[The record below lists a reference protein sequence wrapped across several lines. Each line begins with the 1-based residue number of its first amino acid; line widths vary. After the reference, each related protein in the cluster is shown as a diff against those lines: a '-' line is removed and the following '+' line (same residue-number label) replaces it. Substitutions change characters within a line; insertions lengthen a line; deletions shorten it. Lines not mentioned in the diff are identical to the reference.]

1 MISINKP
8 GLCVKLN
15 ALDKYL
21 NRNYEIDV
29 FKIGCI
35 KTRAIFAIELKA
47 QLIIIIKS
55 IQRIINFIWTWFEMC
70 GVMKI

>member
-21 NRNYEIDV
+21 NRNYENNI

-35 KTRAIFAIELKA
+35 KTRTIFAIELNA
-47 QLIIIIKS
+47 QFIIIKS
-55 IQRIINFIWTWFEMC
+55 IQWIINFIWTLFEMC

>member
-21 NRNYEIDV
+21 NRNYECDI

-35 KTRAIFAIELKA
+35 KTRTIFAIELKA
-47 QLIIIIKS
+47 QLIIIKS
-55 IQRIINFIWTWFEMC
+55 IPRIINFIWTLFEMC

>member
-21 NRNYEIDV
+21 NRNYKIDV

-35 KTRAIFAIELKA
+35 KTRTIFAIELIA

-55 IQRIINFIWTWFEMC
+55 IQRIINFIWTLFEMC